1 MGGALAPRQRS
12 RRRSPGLLPPAGR
25 PGGPHG
31 QAGAP
36 GWRPAPSTPVTK
48 QAARVPRAPTRFLLE
63 EVAKEQR
70 ELMGRGGGGLT
81 DSLPGPSPPWVAG
94 HQTRVL
100 GPEGAPK
107 PAAAPHPSHTLSSGD
122 TTSPR
127 PPDPRGHTPG
137 SWLCDDLVKFSLPW
151 KPNPNRCAHLL
162 TVTVTEIHEDP
173 LRPSLTKNRNCPQ
186 ECDMNGTTTLENRPM
201 ISYK

>member
-1 MGGALAPRQRS
+1 MRSENGNFTRETRQRGAGLRRWGGGMGGALAPRQRS

-70 ELMGRGGGGLT
+70 ELMGRGVLT

-100 GPEGAPK
+100 GPEGAPEACCGT
-107 PAAAPHPSHTLSSGD
+107 PPLTHTVL
-122 TTSPR
+122 
-127 PPDPRGHTPG
+127 RGHDQPSPTR
-137 SWLCDDLVKFSLPW
+137 SAW
-151 KPNPNRCAHLL
+151 AHSGLMA
-162 TVTVTEIHEDP
+162 V
-173 LRPSLTKNRNCPQ
+173 
-186 ECDMNGTTTLENRPM
+186 
-201 ISYK
+201 